1 MHVDLDCNY
10 NPLTE
15 VIIFNVNPI
24 VPVVRNCSVI
34 AAVIEF
40 MSVGD
45 EETVSLHFY
54 CGSHTIEY
62 LSSTYV
68 LRIL

>member
-1 MHVDLDCNY
+1 MTIVHVDLDC

-15 VIIFNVNPI
+15 VIISNVNPI
-24 VPVVRNCSVI
+24 IPVVRNCSVI

-45 EETVSLHFY
+45 EETVSLHFC

-62 LSSTYV
+62 TSST
-68 LRIL
+68 LRIF